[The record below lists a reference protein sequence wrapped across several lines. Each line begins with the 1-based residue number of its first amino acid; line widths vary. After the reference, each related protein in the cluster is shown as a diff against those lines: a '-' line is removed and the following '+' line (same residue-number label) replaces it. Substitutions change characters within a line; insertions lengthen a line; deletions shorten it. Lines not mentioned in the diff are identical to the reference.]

1 MQRTYDTLTW
11 GKNYEKAMLV
21 KEELT
26 ALDSQEREA
35 WDLKQVP
42 RCRVVVLFFAVLVAL
57 EANTLCLAPL

>member
-21 KEELT
+21 KEELI

-42 RCRVVVLFFAVLVAL
+42 RCRVILLCFAVLVAL
-57 EANTLCLAPL
+57 EANNLYLVPL